1 MFRTRKLSVLH
12 ASPHDFSVP
21 TIKEQFLKDG
31 TKISNVVYVPASSLG
46 SDIPKP
52 SEYKLSKLLAA
63 GVPLHPVSSQ
73 IIDNAP
79 SSAVVSTYLDKL
91 EVSTPSVSPSDN
103 NNEPSNND

>member
-1 MFRTRKLSVLH
+1 MFRTRKLYALH
-12 ASPHDFSVP
+12 ASPHDFNVP

-31 TKISNVVYVPASSLG
+31 TKISNVVLVPASSLG

-63 GVPLHPVSSQ
+63 GVSLQPLSSQ

-79 SSAVVSTYLDKL
+79 SSDVVSSYLDIL
-91 EVSTPSVSPSDN
+91 EDSVPSLPSDN
-103 NNEPSNND
+103 NNEPSNNA

>member
-1 MFRTRKLSVLH
+1 MFITRKLSVLH
-12 ASPHDFSVP
+12 ASPHDFNVP

-31 TKISNVVYVPASSLG
+31 TKISNVVSVPASTLG

-63 GVPLHPVSSQ
+63 GVLLQPVSSQ

-79 SSAVVSTYLDKL
+79 SSDVVSSYLDKL
-91 EVSTPSVSPSDN
+91 EDSTPSVSHSDN
-103 NNEPSNND
+103 NNEPSNNN